1 MESLVFYH
9 VLAQQLFGFRN
20 VQVCTVCTGLY
31 NVVQLAFISYKDKLL
46 LQGVAGFELDWDL
59 VFPENPSEFL
69 PDSGR
74 GWFLSV

>member
-1 MESLVFYH
+1 MVSAMYRS
-9 VLAQQLFGFRN
+9 VLYGVRQCCAVGFHI
-20 VQVCTVCTGLY
+20 
-31 NVVQLAFISYKDKLL
+31 LAVDKLL

-74 GWFLSV
+74 GWFLSG